1 MPAKQESP
9 QCIVSVRPREAGVT
23 SRKSKTLS
31 PSGLLQRS
39 PTQQNSEN
47 LSPAWGLKVGLSR
60 ESISMHGE
68 PSTLTGQ
75 RARSPPRPPRAA
87 TLPHLCSLCSTMR
100 QLWHVSTSQVS
111 QNSLRTSC
119 VCRGQY
125 KAKSPEPPFTPA
137 REDGESGHVLLR
149 KTSSKLSSTEHPQ
162 PSMDTG
168 KTQS

>member
-39 PTQQNSEN
+39 STQQNREKPQPSLGTEGWLKQGEHFHARGTQHSHGSE
-47 LSPAWGLKVGLSR
+47 SP
-60 ESISMHGE
+60 E
-68 PSTLTGQ
+68 PSQ
-75 RARSPPRPPRAA
+75 APRAA

-149 KTSSKLSSTEHPQ
+149 KTS
-162 PSMDTG
+162 
-168 KTQS
+168 

>member
-23 SRKSKTLS
+23 SRKSKTQPFRAS
-31 PSGLLQRS
+31 PEKLHTTEQRKPQPS
-39 PTQQNSEN
+39 
-47 LSPAWGLKVGLSR
+47 LGLKVGLSR
-60 ESISMHGE
+60 ERISMHGE

-149 KTSSKLSSTEHPQ
+149 KTS
-162 PSMDTG
+162 
-168 KTQS
+168 